1 MKVTYDFQIVSNQ
14 VPDVCLIYAQNEEAY
29 DYLVDEANLT
39 VLDNGSAPIYTN
51 RVGDF
56 ISDSSHAHLCCEYIW
71 LWINMTYIVKTTT
84 IRGDVDYIPFS
95 SLYNALETFKS
106 EKRFKDTEIFLL
118 DKQAGLV
125 PIVP

>member
-1 MKVTYDFQIVSNQ
+1 MTYDFQIVSNQ

-56 ISDSSHAHLCCEYIW
+56 ISDSSHAHLCCEYI
-71 LWINMTYIVKTTT
+71 
-84 IRGDVDYIPFS
+84 
-95 SLYNALETFKS
+95 
-106 EKRFKDTEIFLL
+106 
-118 DKQAGLV
+118 
-125 PIVP
+125 